1 MDKYNVYW
9 KEIKIGTLSVE
20 GKKHKYVP
28 EKEAIGA
35 LKNPLD
41 PRLKEERDWGEAIPF
56 FETRLK
62 SAARF
67 PNLEIGNHTDFYT
80 LKKIE
85 GEP

>member
-9 KEIKIGTLSVE
+9 KEIKIGTLSVD
-20 GKKHKYVP
+20 GKRHKYVP
-28 EKEAIGA
+28 EKAIQD

-41 PRLKEERDWGEAIPF
+41 PRLKEERDWGEEIPF
-56 FETRLK
+56 FQSRLE

-67 PNLEIGNHTDFYT
+67 PKLEIGNQTDFYR

-85 GEP
+85 EEP